1 MFLTDRAPASP
12 ACAPTP
18 FTVPSEAGSV
28 GGRAGGRGPSVGGPS
43 AVSLS
48 RLLADP
54 PVDPGPC
61 GTFTPLG
68 VTRACAG
75 GERARL
81 KTPPRVW
88 ATDFPVAAAG
98 KATAG
103 RGCFRPRTSRRC
115 GASGTDT
122 APSVGPEGAGA
133 GHRKRPPR
141 GASSLGPR
149 RCATPACG
157 VAVAGRGSSLV
168 PCAVGSRGV
177 GEGAQQGTLRVSA
190 SPCPREPGFP

>member
-1 MFLTDRAPASP
+1 MFLTDRASASP
-12 ACAPTP
+12 ACAPAP

-28 GGRAGGRGPSVGGPS
+28 GGRAGGRGPSIGGPS

-68 VTRACAG
+68 VTRASAG

-81 KTPPRVW
+81 KTPPRAW

-122 APSVGPEGAGA
+122 APSVGQRGRVQDTGSA
-133 GHRKRPPR
+133 RP
-141 GASSLGPR
+141 
-149 RCATPACG
+149 
-157 VAVAGRGSSLV
+157 AGRRPSD
-168 PCAVGSRGV
+168 RGGV
-177 GEGAQQGTLRVSA
+177 RPWPAALPSQGGAA
-190 SPCPREPGFP
+190 PWCPALWAREA